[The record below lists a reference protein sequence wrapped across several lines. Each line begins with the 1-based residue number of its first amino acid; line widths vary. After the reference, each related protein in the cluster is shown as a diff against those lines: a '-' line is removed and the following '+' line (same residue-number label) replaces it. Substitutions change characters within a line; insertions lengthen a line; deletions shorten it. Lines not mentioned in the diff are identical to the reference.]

1 MQAKNVLVFPCGSE
15 IGLELNR
22 ALRHSPHF
30 SLFGASSVPDHGEF
44 VYRRY
49 IGGLPMVN
57 EPEFLSDFNR
67 VLSTY
72 AIDYVFPAHD
82 DVLVLFSAWEA
93 EGLLAASVIAPEA
106 AVCRLCR
113 SKGATYSH
121 FAEVL
126 PVPRTWHMSELVADD
141 FPVFIKPD
149 SGQGSKGTLRADD
162 FEAATEKLRRSPLD
176 LISEYLPGPEYTV
189 DCFTDRH
196 RELLYVGG
204 RVRNRMTNGIAV
216 NSVEVKDDRF
226 RRFAE
231 IINHELAMRGAWF
244 FQLKE
249 DADGVLKLLE
259 IAPRI
264 AGTSG
269 LQRAKGVNLPLL
281 SLYDRLGLDLSII
294 DNGLTHV
301 EIDRAL
307 GNSYRLSVE
316 YDAVYI
322 DLDDT
327 LLMDG
332 GVNPEAARFIFQC
345 HNKRKRLVLVTRHFQ
360 PPDETLKEY
369 RLDCLFDEVLWLRNG
384 EGKSSVVKP
393 GERAIFIDDSFV
405 EREEVSS
412 QLGIPVFDPSAFEAL
427 LEP

>member
-1 MQAKNVLVFPCGSE
+1 MQVKNVLVFPCGSE
-15 IGLELNR
+15 VGLELNR
-22 ALRHSPHF
+22 ALRHSPNF
-30 SLFGASSVPDHGEF
+30 RLFGASSVPDHGEF
-44 VYRRY
+44 AYRRY
-49 IGGLPMVN
+49 VGGLPMVN
-57 EPEFLSDFNR
+57 GADFLPVFNR
-67 VLSTY
+67 VLREC
-72 AIDYVFPAHD
+72 AVDYVFPAHD
-82 DVLVLFSAWEA
+82 DALVLFSAWEE
-93 EGLLAASVIAPEA
+93 EGALSAPAMAPGA

-113 SKGATYSH
+113 SKGATYAR

-126 PVPRTWHMSELVADD
+126 PVPRVRHMSELVAGD

-162 FEAATEKLRRSPLD
+162 FEAAAEKLRRSPLD

-204 RVRNRMTNGIAV
+204 RVRSRMSNGIAV
-216 NSVEVKDDRF
+216 NSVEVGDGRF
-226 RRFAE
+226 RRYAE
-231 IINHELAMRGAWF
+231 IINRELPLRGAWF

-249 DADGVLKLLE
+249 DAEGVLKLLE
-259 IAPRI
+259 IAPRV

-281 SLYDRLGLDLSII
+281 SLYDRMGLDLAVI
-294 DNGLTHV
+294 DNRLTHV

-307 GNSYRLSVE
+307 DNRYRLSVE
-316 YDAVYI
+316 YDVVYI

-332 GVNPEAARFIFQC
+332 GINPEAARFIFQC
-345 HNKRKRLVLVTRHFQ
+345 RNKGKRLVLVTRHFQ
-360 PPDETLKEY
+360 PPDETLREH
-369 RLDCLFDEVLWLRNG
+369 RVDRLFDEVLWLRNG
-384 EGKSSVVKP
+384 EGKSTVIGP

-412 QLGIPVFDPSAFEAL
+412 RRGIPVFDPSAFEAL